1 MDPNQ
6 ISLLAKLL
14 RESGD
19 KVLNSNSKLTLTGQ
33 LLRAL
38 NDSFSLIADQHELCA
53 PQSFQVVK
61 PNNGKSDVFRDL
73 QFIHDFVQKTRI
85 LCVTKFH
92 NDEPFDGD
100 IDISK
105 FRNLQRLEIHRVNVA
120 QVTGIQP
127 MRAHL
132 LELVCVRS
140 VATVQDIISYCGGD
154 KCNGFIWNELRSAE
168 FTYNNLS
175 SIDCSLEFAPW
186 LQQLNLSH
194 NQIGS
199 VDAIKWLPHL
209 KVLDLSFNRLLYVP
223 AFHVEATRR
232 LKVLMLSNNF
242 IEDLSGISRLD
253 ALNDLDLSVNF
264 LMDHSAL
271 LPLSTLIALQ
281 YVNLLGNPLACHRMH
296 RLATARHLHKNTCS
310 VRVCAK

>member
-1 MDPNQ
+1 MDPKQ

-14 RESGD
+14 RDSGD
-19 KVLNSNSKLTLTGQ
+19 KVLNSNVKLTLSGQ

-38 NDSFSLIADQHELCA
+38 NDSFSLIADQNELCA
-53 PQSFQVVK
+53 QLTFQVVK

-85 LCVTKFH
+85 LCVTQFH
-92 NDEPFDGD
+92 NDERFDGE

-105 FRNLQRLEIHRVNVA
+105 FRNLQRLEIHRVDVG
-120 QVTGIQP
+120 QVTGIQQ
-127 MRAHL
+127 MRSHL

-140 VATVQDIISYCGGD
+140 VDNVKEIISHCGGD
-154 KCNGFIWNELRSAE
+154 KSNGFIWNELRSAE

-175 SIDCSLEFAPW
+175 AIDCSLEFAPW

-194 NQIGS
+194 NQIAS

-223 AFHVEATRR
+223 VFHAEATRR
-232 LKVLMLSNNF
+232 LKVLILSNNF
-242 IEDLSGISRLD
+242 IEDLSGKRLGFVFL
-253 ALNDLDLSVNF
+253 AELEFIFVYFVRRNFSAGSVERF
-264 LMDHSAL
+264 G
-271 LPLSTLIALQ
+271 
-281 YVNLLGNPLACHRMH
+281 V
-296 RLATARHLHKNTCS
+296 
-310 VRVCAK
+310 VRKFFA